1 MASSRLQGP
10 RHGARRQHRHS
21 CNARA
26 QGQIPDTSDSAIQEL
41 ARAERSER
49 AKTPYNIV
57 FVTSEASSILSF
69 GLHSSSEPSYQLG
82 SLTVLTASINE
93 LLMHLLCACRWHP
106 GQRPVAWVMS
116 AVRCPQHLQV
126 GCWWTAGGLLG

>member
-1 MASSRLQGP
+1 MSWLLQASSSQHRLVQRLEQVAISRLQSL
-10 RHGARRQHRHS
+10 HYGARRQHRHS

-41 ARAERSER
+41 AQAERSER

-69 GLHSSSEPSYQLG
+69 GLHPSSNHCI
-82 SLTVLTASINE
+82 SLPYSVL
-93 LLMHLLCACRWHP
+93 
-106 GQRPVAWVMS
+106 
-116 AVRCPQHLQV
+116 
-126 GCWWTAGGLLG
+126 